1 MTAGGIPIGTLDGVA
16 SGRAN
21 HDALDAVRE
30 SAENLRLRRACQQFE
45 SLFVSYLLKSM
56 RETTVQ
62 IGSGE
67 EPTGAGLMNELMDEH
82 LADAVTRNGGIG
94 LGRMLEES
102 LTGARARSPDSSP
115 VAPSLPVSRRT
126 VYRPAE
132 QADPG
137 NDAQTTLVR
146 AYERII
152 VRAAQEFGLDPVL
165 IESVISQE
173 SAGRPD
179 AVSSKGA
186 KGLMQLMDET
196 AEEMGV
202 KNPFDPEEN
211 ILGGVR
217 YLRRL
222 VDRWDGDLTKALAAY
237 NAGPS
242 AVEKHGGVP
251 PFAETQTYVQRIL
264 ERMRSAGVEAGSLGD
279 GKS

>member
-1 MTAGGIPIGTLDGVA
+1 MTAAGIPIGTLDGVA

-21 HDALDAVRE
+21 TDALDTVRE
-30 SAENLRLRRACQQFE
+30 SAESLRLRRACQQFE

-62 IGSGE
+62 MGSGE
-67 EPTGAGLMNELMDEH
+67 EPTGGGLMNELMDEH

-94 LGRMLEES
+94 LGRMLEDS
-102 LTGARARSPDSSP
+102 LTGGRARSPDSSP
-115 VAPSLPVSRRT
+115 IGSPLPVSRRT

-132 QADPG
+132 EGGPG
-137 NDAQTTLVR
+137 GDAQTRSVR

-152 VRAAQEFGLDPVL
+152 DRAAKRYGLDPLL
-165 IESVISQE
+165 IESMISQE

-211 ILGGVR
+211 ILGGAR

-251 PFAETQTYVQRIL
+251 PFAETQAYVQRIL
-264 ERMRSAGVEAGSLGD
+264 ERVRSTGVEAGPVGD